1 MRLQKIVKD
10 ICNWVWQWRATQA
23 IKGCIQAVW
32 MRLPKTGKDL
42 YNTVQPS
49 AEAIKGYIQIG
60 IGIAVIIVF
69 AWHCVNHP
77 AGEFNIAQEALR
89 LVGYGLAASA
99 AVELAYTFFTKGPD
113 EALDPLILGV
123 SSFTLIALSRID
135 PPILKTGDTIP
146 LSLLALVILL
156 LFLARRFLLEVEME
170 APQLED
176 SDARL
181 AFRLGRAVR
190 ERRTNLELS
199 QAELATRAGITQRE
213 LAEIE
218 AGKILPTIR
227 VLQLIS
233 VALSAELVIAIT

>member
-1 MRLQKIVKD
+1 
-10 ICNWVWQWRATQA
+10 
-23 IKGCIQAVW
+23 
-32 MRLPKTGKDL
+32 MRLPRTGKDL
-42 YNTVQPS
+42 YNRVQPP

-60 IGIAVIIVF
+60 IGIAVITVF
-69 AWHCVNHP
+69 VQHWISQP
-77 AGEFNIAQEALR
+77 PGKFNIAQEALG

-135 PPILKTGDTIP
+135 PPRLKTSDTIP
-146 LSLLALVILL
+146 ISLLALVILL
-156 LFLARRFLLEVEME
+156 LFFARRFLFEVETE
-170 APQLED
+170 APDPED
-176 SDARL
+176 SDAGL

-190 ERRTNLELS
+190 ERRMNLELS
-199 QAELATRAGITQRE
+199 QDELATRAGITQRA

-218 AGKILPTIR
+218 AGHTVPTIP

-233 VALSAELVIAIT
+233 IALNAELVIEMAAQKEG